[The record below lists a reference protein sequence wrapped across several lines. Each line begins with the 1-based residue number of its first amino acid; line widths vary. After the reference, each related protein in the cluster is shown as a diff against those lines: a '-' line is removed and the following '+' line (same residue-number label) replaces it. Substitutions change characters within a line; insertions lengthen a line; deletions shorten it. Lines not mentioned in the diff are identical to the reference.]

1 MLNPRSYIALLIVF
15 VNAHAAL
22 AFRLPLFASS
32 IANTKPS
39 SSTEEPLSYP
49 LPKKVVVAGATGRTG
64 SLVVE
69 ELRKR
74 NVAVVALVRDLEKA
88 NNLFSGDEDVSIVQ
102 CNLASES
109 EIEKGKFE

>member
-1 MLNPRSYIALLIVF
+1 
-15 VNAHAAL
+15 
-22 AFRLPLFASS
+22 LPF
-32 IANTKPS
+32 ANTLSSCIRPS
-39 SSTEEPLSYP
+39 PYGYP
-49 LPKKVVVAGATGRTG
+49 LPKKVAVAGATGRTG

-88 NNLFSGDEDVSIVQ
+88 NNLFSGDEGVSIVK

-109 EIEKGKFE
+109 EIEEGKLEF